1 MTRKINDEGRALI
14 KECEGFRET
23 AYLDTGKVWTI
34 GWGTTEIDGKPV
46 RQGQKITREKAE
58 ECFLKDIQETEKYVE
73 ALVKCPLNDNQF
85 SALVSF
91 CYNIGLG
98 QFAASTML
106 KKLNAS
112 DYVSAAG
119 QFNRWIY
126 DNGVQIKGLMMR
138 RIKEFMLFNKSIG

>member
-1 MTRKINDEGRALI
+1 MARRCGEAGRALI
-14 KECEGFRET
+14 KECEGFRDT

-46 RQGQKITREKAE
+46 KPGQKITVEKAE
-58 ECFLKDIQETEKYVE
+58 ECLSKDIAEAEKYVE

-85 SALVSF
+85 AALVSF
-91 CYNIGLG
+91 MYNIGLG

-112 DYVSAAG
+112 DYVAAAG

-138 RIKEFMLFNKSIG
+138 RIKEFMLFTKSVG